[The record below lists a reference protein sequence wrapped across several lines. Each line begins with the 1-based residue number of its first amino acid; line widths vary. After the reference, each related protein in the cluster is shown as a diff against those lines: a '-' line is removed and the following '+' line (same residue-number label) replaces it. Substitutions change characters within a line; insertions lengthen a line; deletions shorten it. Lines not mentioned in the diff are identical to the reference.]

1 MMPPFYRIA
10 EICIYS
16 ILNFLPF
23 LILAL
28 YPFRH
33 RLRFSKPITGVLIGV
48 LTVIQLWLG
57 LWAAFFSN
65 GRAGLVSAVSTVLYA
80 AFYFFSVKISLG
92 KALFTLLMI
101 SNTANLA
108 VVGSKCIEGLLFST
122 LAPQAYR
129 WSFSLVTFFVEIFMM
144 IPIFGYM
151 KKVYT
156 PAVEK
161 EPSGFEWRYLWLIPA
176 TFYLLWYY
184 EIYVDSSQSSLHVAL
199 QPKNAVFLLFIN
211 IGASLVYYIVA
222 RLITE
227 RDKNIKLREKNHLLA
242 MQKLQYENLKERIAE
257 ARRAKHDVRHHI
269 VLMQELLNKKDYDA
283 LESYLQEYCTSFSD
297 STPFVFCENSAA
309 NAVIAYFAQL
319 AKSNG
324 IKFDANVKIP
334 EKIGVEKTD
343 LSVLLGNLLENAVEA
358 CSQLKNGRI
367 TVRASYEAKVL
378 CFAVD
383 NSFDGKVRQNSNKT
397 FLSTKQNERG
407 FGLES
412 VKSITEKYDGFC
424 SFKAD
429 EKVFYASVMIN
440 EKESART

>member
-1 MMPPFYRIA
+1 MPPFYRIA

-33 RLRFSKPITGVLIGV
+33 RLRFSKPVTGVLIGV

-65 GRAGLVSAVSTVLYA
+65 GRAALVSAVSTTLYA
-80 AFYFFSVKISLG
+80 AFYFLTVKISWG

-108 VVGSKCIEGLLFST
+108 VVGSKCIEGLLFPS
-122 LAPQAYR
+122 LAPEAYR

-199 QPKNAVFLLFIN
+199 QPKNAIFLFFIN
-211 IGASLVYYIVA
+211 VGASLVYYIVA

-269 VLMQELLNKKDYDA
+269 VLMQELLKKKDYDG
-283 LESYLQEYCTSFSD
+283 LESYLQEYRTSLPED
-297 STPFVFCENSAA
+297 TPFVFCENSAA

-319 AKSNG
+319 AKSGG
-324 IKFDANVKIP
+324 IGFDVNVKIP
-334 EKIGVEKTD
+334 EEIEIEKTD

-358 CSQLKNGRI
+358 CSQCRNGRI
-367 TVRASYEAKVL
+367 TVRASYEAKSL
-378 CFAVD
+378 CIAVD
-383 NSFDGKVRQNSNKT
+383 NNFDGKIRQSGDKT
-397 FLSTKQNERG
+397 FLSTKQNGRG
-407 FGLES
+407 LGIES
-412 VKSITEKYDGFC
+412 VKSIAEKYDGLCNFA
-424 SFKAD
+424 AD
-429 EKVFYASVMIN
+429 EKMFYSSVMIS
-440 EKESART
+440 EKA